1 MASKETRMAEEP
13 IHEKFWGKEHLGQK
27 EQRMQRPWRR
37 MLGRTSQMRSERQAG
52 ATLDRMGPAG
62 KSKESGF
69 Y

>member
-13 IHEKFWGKEHLGQK
+13 IHEKFWKEHFGQK
-27 EQRMQRPWRR
+27 KQQMQRPWGR
-37 MLGRTSQMRSERQAG
+37 MLGRTSQMRSEQQAG
-52 ATLDRMGPAG
+52 ATLDHMGLAG